1 MFGADAVS
9 AHVGVPAARQAEKL
23 TAQAVALG
31 GRRLAAIIPFYRP
44 ADPAALM
51 DYRRL
56 DAAAGGA
63 RIYVYLFA
71 AWAGVH
77 VIPGQHAELAT
88 IPPFSG
94 GSAYSS
100 R

>member
-71 AWAGVH
+71 AWAGCTSF
-77 VIPGQHAELAT
+77 PASTPNWQRSRRW
-88 IPPFSG
+88 PQRR
-94 GSAYSS
+94 SAAN
-100 R
+100 